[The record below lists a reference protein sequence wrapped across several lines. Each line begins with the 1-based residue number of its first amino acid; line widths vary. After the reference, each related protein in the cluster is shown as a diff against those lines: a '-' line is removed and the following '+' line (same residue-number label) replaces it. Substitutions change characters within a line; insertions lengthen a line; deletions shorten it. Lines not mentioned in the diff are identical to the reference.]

1 MYYNENI
8 KELLFDIK
16 ADINYMAWIILEVLI
31 EFDCKNRRD
40 SFKDYRKILFIIQL
54 LLTEDGVET
63 FRNLL
68 SKKNMTPHENQILR
82 NAYFRSKVNEKA
94 FNAALIILERQG
106 FVIFY
111 KTLASNNIYYNKTK
125 IDTNIVV
132 SIKFRES
139 IKRIE
144 TFKSNLYEL
153 KYDRILELIGLD
165 KDGEK

>member
-16 ADINYMAWIILEVLI
+16 ADINYIAWIILEVLT
-31 EFDCKNRRD
+31 EFDCKNKRD

-54 LLTEDGVET
+54 LLTEDGVEA
-63 FRNLL
+63 FRALL
-68 SKKNMTPHENQILR
+68 SEKNMTAYENQILR

-94 FNAALIILERQG
+94 FNAALIILERQE

-125 IDTNIVV
+125 IRTNIAV
-132 SIKFRES
+132 SVEFRES
-139 IKRIE
+139 IKQIG
-144 TFKSNLYEL
+144 TFKSNLYKL
-153 KYDRILELIGLD
+153 KYDGILKVIGLD